1 VGGPGGEGR
10 SPPDIE
16 EVRGRGGVRKGV
28 KLRTCVMEAQA
39 KRRRQRH
46 NGRVRKKKVRLRDSL
61 SRDRRTLIYTCSNIV
76 LLCVSFKN
84 W

>member
-1 VGGPGGEGR
+1 
-10 SPPDIE
+10 
-16 EVRGRGGVRKGV
+16 
-28 KLRTCVMEAQA
+28 MEAQA